1 MSIGLAVLLLSVFLP
16 EIPLLIIMDVTD
28 VSLTILITGALAHFL
43 HPDPAS
49 ISANNWY
56 AYTFFAFW
64 IVLFLKNFLVIPFKS
79 RVENSTSYSIHS
91 FEGKMGTVTIPIQ
104 KGSIGEVLLS
114 DGFGQVNL
122 MAKIYEQEDQ
132 PVEKIATGTQIL
144 AIEVKGDIVYVI
156 PYTSD
161 FVALDKKRKA
171 TFNGK

>member
-1 MSIGLAVLLLSVFLP
+1 MLTGLAVLLLSVFLP
-16 EIPLLIIMDVTD
+16 EIPLLIVMDLTD

-43 HPDPAS
+43 HSDPVS
-49 ISANNWY
+49 IVANNWY
-56 AYTFFAFW
+56 AYAFFAFW
-64 IVLFLKNFLVIPFKS
+64 IVLFLKNFLIIPFKS

-91 FEGKMGTVTIPIQ
+91 FEGKMGTVTIPIH
-104 KGSIGEVLLS
+104 KGNIGEVLLS

-161 FVALDKKRKA
+161 FVALDKKRKV